1 MQTILGSS
9 GQIGQELAKE
19 LYKNY
24 THDIRL
30 VSRNPRKV
38 NPEDQLHP
46 ANLLNFEETNQAVA
60 GSEIVY
66 FTAGLPMN
74 SDMWTA
80 QFPIMIDN
88 VIRACQINHSKL
100 VFFDNTYM
108 YAKNA
113 TPQTENSP
121 FQPDG
126 QKATARA
133 KMAQTVIDAMQA
145 GQIETV
151 ICRAPEFY
159 GPAKTNSITNTLL
172 FNKIKAGQKARI
184 PVSDQFLRTL
194 IWTPD
199 ASRAMALIGNTP
211 DAYGQTWHLPC
222 ADSITYKGL
231 VELIQ
236 EITYQPISYSIIK
249 MWQFKLASFFN
260 QNSRE
265 LQELLPRYQADNIF
279 VSDKF
284 KTRFPEFKI
293 TSFEEG
299 IREILT
305 V

>member
-1 MQTILGSS
+1 
-9 GQIGQELAKE
+9 
-19 LYKNY
+19 
-24 THDIRL
+24 
-30 VSRNPRKV
+30 
-38 NPEDQLHP
+38 
-46 ANLLNFEETNQAVA
+46 
-60 GSEIVY
+60 
-66 FTAGLPMN
+66 
-74 SDMWTA
+74 
-80 QFPIMIDN
+80 
-88 VIRACQINHSKL
+88 
-100 VFFDNTYM
+100 
-108 YAKNA
+108 
-113 TPQTENSP
+113 
-121 FQPDG
+121 
-126 QKATARA
+126 
-133 KMAQTVIDAMQA
+133 MAQTVIDAMQA